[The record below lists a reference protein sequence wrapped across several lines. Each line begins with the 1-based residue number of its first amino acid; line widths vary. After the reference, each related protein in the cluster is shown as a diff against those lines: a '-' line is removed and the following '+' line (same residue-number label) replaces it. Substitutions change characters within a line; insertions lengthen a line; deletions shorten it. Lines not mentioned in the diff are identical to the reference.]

1 MNIKKKTL
9 SLVAAAFC
17 AAACSHMNAQA
28 VKLKPE
34 TEGAASI
41 AKGEV
46 RTIDSSNDNKRVW
59 VKIEHLAPPEKVAD
73 GATTYVVWAQ
83 PEGGATP
90 QNIGALKVDDE
101 LEGSLMTVV
110 PYDNFRLFITP
121 EPSAQVT
128 EPSGEEILAAS
139 LPQEK

>member
-1 MNIKKKTL
+1 MNIKMKTL
-9 SLVAAAFC
+9 SLVAAALF

-34 TEGAASI
+34 TDGAASI

-46 RTIDSSNDNKRVW
+46 RTIDASNDNTRVW

-83 PEGGATP
+83 PNGGETA
-90 QNIGALKVDDE
+90 QNIGALQVDDK
-101 LEGSLMTVV
+101 LQGSLMTLV

-139 LPQEK
+139 LPQKN